1 MQSFWVDYLFAL
13 DAKVE
18 KIEDWSRLPVHPLV
32 SVAMITFNHEPFI
45 AKALDGIL
53 MQEVDFDYEVVIG
66 EDHSTDRTREIVEEY
81 QNRHPDKIR
90 LRLAREN
97 LYSQGLKPGI
107 GVRAA
112 CRGRYIAVIEG
123 DDYWTD
129 KRKLQKQVALLDSDP
144 DIALVHT
151 NVMVQPQEADGST
164 YEYYGETNLSL
175 PLRNPWPEKRTT
187 LKDIARQNFIAT
199 CSVMYRAWPVTD
211 LPEWFARIS
220 TADYAAWLLTAKKG
234 CFRCMPDI
242 TGVYRQHGGGIMSG
256 ISKSAQIQSIYET
269 NKLLSRVPELKEV
282 RSELKGRVTYAA
294 LSYSTV
300 LADEIHRNSGR
311 LKAARQLCRDHA
323 ERLGLGTLRRRR
335 MMGFAVEYAFQRYVR
350 EGQLAK
356 AVRLMFAL
364 LYYRPSKLLRW
375 SEVRNCIIVAY
386 RSTQAATPA

>member
-1 MQSFWVDYLFAL
+1 MQSFWVDYLLAL
-13 DAKVE
+13 EAKVE
-18 KIEDWSRLPVHPLV
+18 KVEDWSRLPVQPLV
-32 SVAMITFNHEPFI
+32 SVAMVTYNHEPFI
-45 AKALDGIL
+45 AQALDSIL

-66 EDHSTDRTREIVEEY
+66 EDKSTDRTREIVEDY
-81 QNRHPDKIR
+81 QRRHPDKIR

-112 CRGRYIAVIEG
+112 CRGKYIAILEG
-123 DDYWTD
+123 DDCWTD
-129 KRKLQKQVALLDSDP
+129 PKKLQKQVNILETDP
-144 DIALVHT
+144 DVALVHT
-151 NVMVQPQEADGST
+151 NVMVQPQDSGGSA
-164 YEYYGETNLSL
+164 YAFYGETDLSC
-175 PLRNPWPEKRTT
+175 PLRNPWPGEKTHLRD
-187 LKDIARQNFIAT
+187 LALRNYIST
-199 CSVMYRAWPVTD
+199 CSVMYRAWPMVELPSWFKD
-211 LPEWFARIS
+211 LPFG
-220 TADYAAWLLTAKKG
+220 DYALWLLTAKRG
-234 CFRCMPDI
+234 AIRCMKDI
-242 TGVYRQHGGGIMSG
+242 TGVYRQHDGGVMSG

-356 AVRLMFAL
+356 AVRLMPAL

-386 RSTQAATPA
+386 RATRAATPA